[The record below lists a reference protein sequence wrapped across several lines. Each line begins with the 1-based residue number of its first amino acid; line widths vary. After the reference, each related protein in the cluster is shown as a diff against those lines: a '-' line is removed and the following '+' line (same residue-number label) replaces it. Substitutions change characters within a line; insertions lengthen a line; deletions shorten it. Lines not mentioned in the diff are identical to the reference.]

1 MVCKT
6 LQPVVVYHYESSP
19 RQHAEMKFLEDLKSK
34 KAFNGNTQFDLY
46 INYTPCHWED
56 GCCKALT
63 EVAQANYKIQIYAVG
78 VYEKEKDDD
87 KKFSFN
93 NWERNIKA
101 LKAAG
106 VKLKALCEKER
117 EALLHYLVPADHEDA
132 FKKAFKNYT
141 AAMNEAFDIYM
152 R

>member
-6 LQPVVVYHYESSP
+6 LQPVVVYHYKSSP
-19 RQHAEMKFLEDLKSK
+19 GQHAEMKFLEDLNK

-63 EVAQANYKIQIYAVG
+63 EVAQANRIIQIYAVG
-78 VYEKEKDDD
+78 VYEKEKDDEQ
-87 KKFSFN
+87 FSFE

-106 VKLKALCEKER
+106 IKLMALRKKER
-117 EALLHYLVPADHEDA
+117 EALLHCLVPDHEDA
-132 FKKAFKNYT
+132 FKKAFKDYT
-141 AAMNEAFDIYM
+141 AAMNKAFVIYT
-152 R
+152 RRAE